1 MYFGSKMVVGPA
13 GIAKVSNFYFKV
25 IIKRFEF
32 VKDKFWIDS
41 LGKNIL
47 SDLLALLAFL
57 NDFLHLILAAFI
69 L

>member
-1 MYFGSKMVVGPA
+1 MPRLYFGSKMVVGPA

-47 SDLLALLAFL
+47 SDLLAFL